1 MLLLLLF
8 VSLRRR
14 QFSNW
19 LIASLLLAE
28 IFSVNIVLAFNGGA
42 TNPFGSIL
50 LVPVVLAFMLLPLR
64 LSSALVAISIG
75 CQAAQLLFPGETGHV
90 GHVMQSHYHGM
101 VMSFAFSSLL
111 IGVVVLYFKR
121 QLSLHE
127 EQLQLQREQQMRN
140 EQLLAI
146 GTAAAQLTHDVATPV
161 QTIKLLLEEAEES
174 SSPPPWLSDLLI
186 EFSRVENQLSEW
198 REIANDVRAKKLHA
212 FSLTFLHDQLKSIL
226 LNARPETQV
235 SWEISPSTEYTITA
249 DRTVLPALSSILINA
264 CDASPEGSAAPIQ
277 VSSSVTEQHWLLR
290 VSNPTSIDED
300 TLNLLG
306 RQIVPSAEGH
316 GVGAIV
322 SNATIERFNGR
333 VQWTLTGNI
342 LTTEIRLPVN
352 APCTY

>member
-111 IGVVVLYFKR
+111 IGVAHRYAPSFPLQTPGRSHYR
-121 QLSLHE
+121 E
-127 EQLQLQREQQMRN
+127 EQLRWLRGEPFVH
-140 EQLLAI
+140 LA
-146 GTAAAQLTHDVATPV
+146 LTDRLEGGAVA
-161 QTIKLLLEEAEES
+161 
-174 SSPPPWLSDLLI
+174 
-186 EFSRVENQLSEW
+186 
-198 REIANDVRAKKLHA
+198 
-212 FSLTFLHDQLKSIL
+212 
-226 LNARPETQV
+226 
-235 SWEISPSTEYTITA
+235 
-249 DRTVLPALSSILINA
+249 
-264 CDASPEGSAAPIQ
+264 
-277 VSSSVTEQHWLLR
+277 
-290 VSNPTSIDED
+290 
-300 TLNLLG
+300 
-306 RQIVPSAEGH
+306 
-316 GVGAIV
+316 
-322 SNATIERFNGR
+322 
-333 VQWTLTGNI
+333 
-342 LTTEIRLPVN
+342 
-352 APCTY
+352 